1 MSPQIKIISPLFLV
15 FNLTILILYAVR
27 GILAQWGIDLTILNI
42 ANCIFFLLSVL
53 TFFMQRKALEN
64 SNPNVFIRSVM
75 GGMLIKMFVII
86 SVVIAYRLIAG
97 NSVSKVSVFSAMFL
111 YLLYLGVEVAV
122 ITKLNRKKKWLSR
135 KPLYIN

>member
-15 FNLTILILYAVR
+15 FNLTILVLYATR
-27 GILAQWGIDLTILNI
+27 GILAQWGIDSTILNI

-53 TFFMQRKALEN
+53 TFIMQRKALEN
-64 SNPNVFIRSVM
+64 SNPNVFVRSVM
-75 GGMLIKMFVII
+75 GGMLIKMFVTIT
-86 SVVIAYRLIAG
+86 VVIIYRLIAG

-122 ITKLNRKKKWLSR
+122 ITKLNRQK
-135 KPLYIN
+135 NG

>member
-75 GGMLIKMFVII
+75 GGMLIKMFVTI

-122 ITKLNRKKKWLSR
+122 ITKLNRQK
-135 KPLYIN
+135 NG

>member
-15 FNLTILILYAVR
+15 FNLTILILYAIR

-64 SNPNVFIRSVM
+64 SNPNVFVRSVM
-75 GGMLIKMFVII
+75 GGMLIKMFVTI

-122 ITKLNRKKKWLSR
+122 ITKLNRQK
-135 KPLYIN
+135 NG

>member
-1 MSPQIKIISPLFLV
+1 MSPQIKIFSPLFLV
-15 FNLTILILYAVR
+15 FNLTILVLYAIR
-27 GILAQWGIDLTILNI
+27 GILAQLGIDFTILNI

-53 TFFMQRKALEN
+53 TFIMQRKALQN

-75 GGMLIKMFVII
+75 GGMLIKMFFTITAVI
-86 SVVIAYRLIAG
+86 VYRLIAG

-122 ITKLNRKKKWLSR
+122 ITKLNRQK
-135 KPLYIN
+135 NG

>member
-15 FNLTILILYAVR
+15 FTLTILVLYAIR
-27 GILAQWGIDLTILNI
+27 GILAQWGIDSAILNI

-53 TFFMQRKALEN
+53 TFIMQRKALEN
-64 SNPNVFIRSVM
+64 SNPNVFVRSVM
-75 GGMLIKMFVII
+75 GGMLIKMFVTI
-86 SVVIAYRLIAG
+86 SVVIVYRLIAC

-122 ITKLNRKKKWLSR
+122 ITKLNRKK
-135 KPLYIN
+135 NG

>member
-15 FNLTILILYAVR
+15 FNLTILILYAIR

-64 SNPNVFIRSVM
+64 SNPNVFVRSVM

-122 ITKLNRKKKWLSR
+122 ITKLNRQK
-135 KPLYIN
+135 NG

>member
-64 SNPNVFIRSVM
+64 SNPNVFVRSVM
-75 GGMLIKMFVII
+75 GGMLIKMFVTI

-122 ITKLNRKKKWLSR
+122 ITKLNRQK
-135 KPLYIN
+135 NG